1 MIIVFT
7 GKYIEKEDDFYL
19 EEVPNMTIGKSY
31 EVHQED
37 QHMSEKI
44 ITDFAFKNI
53 KWSVTLILKNDIG
66 SYITIQSK
74 HFCTLEDWRD
84 FRINNIL
91 YK

>member
-7 GKYIEKEDDFYL
+7 GKFIEKKDDFYL

-31 EVHQED
+31 ELHQED
-37 QHMSEKI
+37 QHMTEN
-44 ITDFAFKNI
+44 ITDFVFKNI

-66 SYITIQSK
+66 SYILIESN

-91 YK
+91 DK